1 MKINFL
7 NVLNRKSTS
16 DEVAEQIVLLEAKQ
30 EEAAKEKEAL
40 RAISKELRQKKLCGE
55 PVGENQIKEADA
67 RMEDATLNHEAIVES
82 INKLKDRLRTALE
95 EEKEGLKTEANRL
108 NEEICKERRSCD
120 EEFARMHARLLVF
133 AQSYLGSVADAYMK
147 DGRLFRFNSKTNHI
161 FMIEKERAERALTHP
176 TCFEKEIEKDNYHL
190 RYREFDLDKE
200 FEAKLEHH
208 RKVKK

>member
-40 RAISKELRQKKLCGE
+40 RTVAKELRQKKLCGE

-82 INKLKDRLRTALE
+82 INKLKDKLRMALE
-95 EEKEGLKTEANRL
+95 EEKQETEEEGRRIH
-108 NEEICKERRSCD
+108 EELSEERKFFD

-133 AQSYLGSVADAYMK
+133 AKSFLGPVAETYMK
-147 DGRLFRFNSKTNHI
+147 DGRLFRFNSGTNHV
-161 FMIEKERAERALTHP
+161 FKIETERAERALTHP
-176 TCFEKEIEKDNYHL
+176 THYEKELHKESCYD
-190 RYREFDLDKE
+190 RAREFDLEKE
-200 FEAKLEHH
+200 FEAKLEQH
-208 RKVKK
+208 RKAKK

>member
-16 DEVAEQIVLLEAKQ
+16 DEVAEQIVLLEARQ
-30 EEAAKEKEAL
+30 EEAVKEKEAL
-40 RAISKELRQKKLCGE
+40 RAVSKELRQKKLCGE

-82 INKLKDRLRTALE
+82 ISKLKDKLRAALQ
-95 EEKEGLKTEANRL
+95 EEKEGLKIEADRMNQEMCEDR
-108 NEEICKERRSCD
+108 KFCD

-133 AQSYLGSVADAYMK
+133 AQSFLGPVAETYMK
-147 DGRLFRFNSKTNHI
+147 DGRLFRFNSQTNHI

-176 TCFEKEIEKDNYHL
+176 TYFEKEIEKDNYHL
-190 RYREFDLDKE
+190 RFREFDLDKE
-200 FEAKLEHH
+200 FEAKLERH